1 VNINKEKKEK
11 LQFTSK
17 EITLSSS
24 LTFYISVLTLG
35 ILLFIFVPKEV
46 LSISNILSMNIFYT

>member
-11 LQFTSK
+11 LQFSSK